1 MMFKFGLKNLK
12 HNLLMNILIILQ
24 MTVVFIIAVFMS
36 STIVSRFQ
44 LYTPIKDKLN
54 SNGYFYY
61 VSNAINPETNLALR
75 STDELYELLDQPKDI
90 VATYNVWLS
99 YGTDNINCISYDD
112 EFIEM
117 FTPELEEGTWFDFN
131 KDASE
136 YIPVVI
142 SQNPYNFNVGDIIE
156 LDNFGFGVNAEI
168 IGILKE
174 NSKIIGFSNSENGKN
189 DFRSTYINYNY
200 EIEELPLFIFCQKD
214 LIYKNITMQLNGPV
228 FVTYSDII
236 DDIILESNNST
247 MNRMMTLSKTRLDE
261 MKSNSLEYIF
271 SQIYTLFPIMICIL
285 IFTLVGTISVNAL
298 SAKKQLRNY
307 AVYYIC
313 GLKWK
318 QCAMINFISSLISV
332 LTSFI
337 LSMIILLVMKH
348 LNFLGNTVV
357 KTGVWQFL
365 VCLILIAVY
374 LLFSIIL
381 PLNIIGKTTPSQIL
395 KTN

>member
-1 MMFKFGLKNLK
+1 
-12 HNLLMNILIILQ
+12 
-24 MTVVFIIAVFMS
+24 
-36 STIVSRFQ
+36 
-44 LYTPIKDKLN
+44 
-54 SNGYFYY
+54 
-61 VSNAINPETNLALR
+61 
-75 STDELYELLDQPKDI
+75 
-90 VATYNVWLS
+90 
-99 YGTDNINCISYDD
+99 
-112 EFIEM
+112 
-117 FTPELEEGTWFDFN
+117 
-131 KDASE
+131 
-136 YIPVVI
+136 
-142 SQNPYNFNVGDIIE
+142 
-156 LDNFGFGVNAEI
+156 
-168 IGILKE
+168 
-174 NSKIIGFSNSENGKN
+174 
-189 DFRSTYINYNY
+189 
-200 EIEELPLFIFCQKD
+200 
-214 LIYKNITMQLNGPV
+214 
-228 FVTYSDII
+228 
-236 DDIILESNNST
+236 
-247 MNRMMTLSKTRLDE
+247 MTLSKTRLDE